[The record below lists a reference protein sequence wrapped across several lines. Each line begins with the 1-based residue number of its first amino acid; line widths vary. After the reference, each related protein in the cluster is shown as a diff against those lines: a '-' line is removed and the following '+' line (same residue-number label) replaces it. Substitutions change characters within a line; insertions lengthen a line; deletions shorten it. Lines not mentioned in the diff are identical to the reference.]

1 MARILIIDDSAVM
14 RDLLSDYL
22 SDSGHLVDVSVDG
35 KDGLEKALRNS
46 YDVCI
51 CDMHMPKLNGYDV
64 LSAIMPKKPELKLIF
79 TDSLPDQLSEKVLK
93 AGPFHLLKKPFELEQ
108 LREILDKLLT
118 PVRLE

>member
-1 MARILIIDDSAVM
+1 MAKILIIDDSAVM

-22 SDSGHLVDVSVDG
+22 SDSGHLVDVSADG

-51 CDMHMPKLNGYDV
+51 CDMHMPGLNGYDV
-64 LSAIMPKKPELKLIF
+64 LSAIRPKKPDLQLIF
-79 TDSLPDQLSEKVLK
+79 TDSLPDQLSEKVQE

-108 LREILDKLLT
+108 LREIIEKLLM
-118 PVRLE
+118 PIRLK